1 MSSNS
6 NTGTRSQ
13 TRWGEP
19 APSGTGW
26 YRISSPVEGWAQSS
40 FLPDAELNDCTLR
53 NNFAKTGNWS
63 VEFRRAGQTTG
74 VLIRRPEPA

>member
-1 MSSNS
+1 
-6 NTGTRSQ
+6 
-13 TRWGEP
+13 
-19 APSGTGW
+19 
-26 YRISSPVEGWAQSS
+26 VEGWAQSS